1 MSKPVITDED
11 IRAEECADK
20 ILDNM
25 CSPNMD
31 SAYGE
36 DIWEEIN
43 RIVAIHNVR
52 ERMDAIE
59 DMSLLDLMKMAVER
73 RVKAMMKRGDFQ

>member
-1 MSKPVITDED
+1 
-11 IRAEECADK
+11 
-20 ILDNM
+20 
-25 CSPNMD
+25 MD